1 MGDPWRLGAYRLA
14 GRLGAGALGVV
25 YEGYDRSGGRVAV
38 TVLHGRPGAGAPAE
52 AAAARRVASSC
63 TAGVLDAD
71 LDGPRPYIVSRYV
84 EGPSLRRAG
93 RVFGGDDLH
102 ALAAAVATALTALHD
117 AGVVHRDLTPGNVIL
132 GGDGPRVTGFGMAPG
147 RVTSLTAT
155 GLRTRVPSY
164 TAPEVFTGGAA
175 GPAADVFAWGGIVLY
190 AATGEDPF
198 AAGSLGAVMH
208 RILSLDPDLGPLP
221 PLLRPLAAAALA
233 KDPRARPAARDLLI
247 ALLLPG
253 GAPAPGTAAPPRA
266 GTDSGPATSRAG
278 TDPGTVAPPQA
289 EADPGAAAPP
299 WARADPGT
307 AALLRAGAEVAARV
321 RTACDDPGLGAL
333 AEAAYAA
340 LGPADR
346 ERAPAVFLRLVAIAP
361 DGQPVAREARVPAGS
376 ERVLRGFAGLVAHR
390 GDEVRLV
397 HQALPY
403 AWPRLGEWIEADRAR
418 LVARERFARLRPL
431 LTAALV
437 VLVLLAAGVIV
448 AGRIV

>member
-1 MGDPWRLGAYRLA
+1 MRVARELIVGDPWRLGGYRLA
-14 GRLGAGALGVV
+14 GRLGTGAPGVV
-25 YEGYDRSGGRVAV
+25 YEGYGQGGERVAV
-38 TVLHGRPGAGAPAE
+38 TVLHGRPGGEAPAAE

-63 TAGVLDAD
+63 TASVLDAD

-102 ALAAAVATALTALHD
+102 GLAAAVATALTALHD
-117 AGVVHRDLTPGNVIL
+117 AGVVHRDLTPDNVIL
-132 GGDGPRVTGFGMAPG
+132 GGDGPRVIGFGMTPG

-155 GLRTRVPSY
+155 GLRARVPSY

-175 GPAADVFAWGGIVLY
+175 GTPADVFAWGGIVLY

-221 PLLRPLAAAALA
+221 RLLRPLAAAALA

-247 ALLLPG
+247 ALLPG
-253 GAPAPGTAAPPRA
+253 CAPDPGTAAPPRA
-266 GTDSGPATSRAG
+266 GTDPGTAAPRAG
-278 TDPGTVAPPQA
+278 TDL
-289 EADPGAAAPP
+289 
-299 WARADPGT
+299 GT
-307 AALLRAGAEVAARV
+307 AALLRAGAEMAAGI

-333 AEAAYAA
+333 AESAYAA

-390 GDEVRLV
+390 GKEARLV

-403 AWPRLGEWIEADRAR
+403 AWPRLGAWIEADRAR
-418 LVARERFARLRPL
+418 LVARERFARLLPPL
-431 LTAALV
+431 PVALV
-437 VLVLLAAGVIV
+437 VLALLALLAAGVIV

>member
-1 MGDPWRLGAYRLA
+1 MRVARELIVGDPWRLGGYRLA

-25 YEGYDRSGGRVAV
+25 YEGYGRGGERVAV
-38 TVLHGRPGAGAPAE
+38 TVLHGRPGGDAPAE

-93 RVFGGDDLH
+93 RVFGGDDLRG
-102 ALAAAVATALTALHD
+102 LAAAVATALTALHD
-117 AGVVHRDLTPGNVIL
+117 AGVVHRDLTPDNVIL
-132 GGDGPRVTGFGMAPG
+132 GGDGPRVIGFGTAPG

-175 GPAADVFAWGGIVLY
+175 GPASDVFAWGGIVLY

-221 PLLRPLAAAALA
+221 RFLRPLAAAALA
-233 KDPRARPAARDLLI
+233 KDPRGRPAARDLLI
-247 ALLLPG
+247 ALLSG
-253 GAPAPGTAAPPRA
+253 SVSGSAPDPGTAAPRA
-266 GTDSGPATSRAG
+266 GT
-278 TDPGTVAPPQA
+278 
-289 EADPGAAAPP
+289 
-299 WARADPGT
+299 DPGT
-307 AALLRAGAEVAARV
+307 AALLRAGTEVAAGV

-333 AEAAYAA
+333 AESAYAA

-390 GDEVRLV
+390 GKEASLV

-418 LVARERFARLRPL
+418 LVARERFARLVPPL
-431 LTAALV
+431 PVALV
-437 VLVLLAAGVIV
+437 VLALLAAGMIV

>member
-1 MGDPWRLGAYRLA
+1 MGDPWRLGGYRLA

-25 YEGYDRSGGRVAV
+25 YEGYDQGGGRVAV
-38 TVLHGRPGAGAPAE
+38 TVLHGHPGAGAPTE

-102 ALAAAVATALTALHD
+102 GLAAAVATALTALHD
-117 AGVVHRDLTPGNVIL
+117 AGVVHRDLTPDNVIL

-198 AAGSLGAVMH
+198 AAGSLGGVMH
-208 RILSLDPDLGPLP
+208 RILSLDPDLGSLP

-247 ALLLPG
+247 ALLSG
-253 GAPAPGTAAPPRA
+253 TAAPRAGTGPGTAALPPM
-266 GTDSGPATSRAG
+266 GTG
-278 TDPGTVAPPQA
+278 PGTASSL
-289 EADPGAAAPP
+289 GAGS
-299 WARADPGT
+299 DPGT
-307 AALLRAGAEVAARV
+307 AALLRAGTEVAARV

-333 AEAAYAA
+333 AESAYAA

-376 ERVLRGFAGLVAHR
+376 ERVLRGFTGLVAHR
-390 GDEVRLV
+390 GDEARLV

-418 LVARERFARLRPL
+418 LVARGRLARLRPL
-431 LTAALV
+431 LPVALV
-437 VLVLLAAGVIV
+437 VLALVLLAAGMILTGWIV
-448 AGRIV
+448 

>member
-1 MGDPWRLGAYRLA
+1 MRVAQELIVGDPWRLGGYRLA

-25 YEGYDRSGGRVAV
+25 YEGYDQGGGRVAV

-63 TAGVLDAD
+63 TASVLDAD

-93 RVFGGDDLH
+93 RVLGGDDLH
-102 ALAAAVATALTALHD
+102 GLAVAVATALTALHD
-117 AGVVHRDLTPGNVIL
+117 AGVVHRDLTPDNVIL
-132 GGDGPRVTGFGMAPG
+132 GGNGPRVTGFGMAPG

-208 RILSLDPDLGPLP
+208 RILSLDPDLGSLP

-233 KDPRARPAARDLLI
+233 KDPRARPAARDLLV
-247 ALLLPG
+247 ALLPERAGDL
-253 GAPAPGTAAPPRA
+253 GTAAPPRA
-266 GTDSGPATSRAG
+266 ET
-278 TDPGTVAPPQA
+278 
-289 EADPGAAAPP
+289 
-299 WARADPGT
+299 DPGT
-307 AALLRAGAEVAARV
+307 AALLRAGTEVAARV

-333 AEAAYAA
+333 AESAYAA
-340 LGPADR
+340 LGPAER
-346 ERAPAVFLRLVAIAP
+346 ERAPGVFLRLVAIAP

-376 ERVLRGFAGLVAHR
+376 EHVLRGFAGLVAHR
-390 GDEVRLV
+390 GNEARLV

-418 LVARERFARLRPL
+418 LVARGRRARLRPL
-431 LTAALV
+431 LTAVLV
-437 VLVLLAAGVIV
+437 VALVLLAAGTIV
-448 AGRIV
+448 VGWVV

>member
-1 MGDPWRLGAYRLA
+1 MRVAQGLIVGDPWRLGGYRLA
-14 GRLGAGALGVV
+14 GRLGAGVRGVV
-25 YEGYDRSGGRVAV
+25 YEGYDPAGRRVAV
-38 TVLHGRPGAGAPAE
+38 TVLHGRPGPDASAE
-52 AAAARRVASSC
+52 AAAARRVVSPC
-63 TAGVLDAD
+63 TANVLDAD
-71 LDGPRPYIVSRYV
+71 LDGPRPYIVSEYV

-93 RVFGGDDLH
+93 RIFGGDDLYG
-102 ALAAAVATALTALHD
+102 LATAVATALTALHD
-117 AGVVHRDLTPGNVIL
+117 AGVVHRDLAPGNVIL
-132 GGDGPRVTGFGMAPG
+132 GGEGPRVTGFGMAPG
-147 RVTSLTAT
+147 RGMSLTAT

-221 PLLRPLAAAALA
+221 GALRPLAFAALA
-233 KDPRARPAARDLLI
+233 KDAGARPAARDLLI
-247 ALLLPG
+247 ALLSGDLAAPPR
-253 GAPAPGTAAPPRA
+253 GAPAPEEV
-266 GTDSGPATSRAG
+266 S
-278 TDPGTVAPPQA
+278 
-289 EADPGAAAPP
+289 
-299 WARADPGT
+299 
-307 AALLRAGAEVAARV
+307 LLRSGAEVAARV

-340 LGPADR
+340 LDPADR

-390 GDEVRLV
+390 EDTATLV

-403 AWPRLGEWIEADRAR
+403 AWPRLGAWVEAGRAR
-418 LVARERFARLRPL
+418 LVARERFARLLPL
-431 LTAALV
+431 LLAVSV
-437 VLVLLAAGVIV
+437 VLALAAGVI
-448 AGRIV
+448 AMGWIV

>member
-1 MGDPWRLGAYRLA
+1 MRVARELIVGDPWRLGGYRLA

-25 YEGYDRSGGRVAV
+25 YEGYGRGGERVAV
-38 TVLHGRPGAGAPAE
+38 TVLHGRPGDDAPAE

-63 TAGVLDAD
+63 TASVLDAD

-93 RVFGGDDLH
+93 RIFGGDDLH
-102 ALAAAVATALTALHD
+102 GLAAAVATALTALHD
-117 AGVVHRDLTPGNVIL
+117 AGVVHRDLTPDNVIL
-132 GGDGPRVTGFGMAPG
+132 GGDGPRVIGFGTAPG

-155 GLRTRVPSY
+155 GLRARVPSY

-175 GPAADVFAWGGIVLY
+175 GTAADVFAWGGIVLY

-221 PLLRPLAAAALA
+221 RVLRPLAAAALA
-233 KDPRARPAARDLLI
+233 KDPHARPAARDLLI
-247 ALLLPG
+247 ALLPG
-253 GAPAPGTAAPPRA
+253 RAP
-266 GTDSGPATSRAG
+266 
-278 TDPGTVAPPQA
+278 
-289 EADPGAAAPP
+289 
-299 WARADPGT
+299 DPGT
-307 AALLRAGAEVAARV
+307 ATLLRAGTEMAARI
-321 RTACDDPGLGAL
+321 RTACDDPGLGVL
-333 AEAAYAA
+333 AESAYAA

-346 ERAPAVFLRLVAIAP
+346 ERAPVVFLRLVAIAP

-390 GDEVRLV
+390 REGTRLV

-418 LVARERFARLRPL
+418 LVARERFARLLPL
-431 LTAALV
+431 LPVALA
-437 VLVLLAAGVIV
+437 VLALLAAGVIV